1 MWIIWGDPDQVRDLE
16 LDSKTESDT
25 DVDSEWLISC
35 VRRMRVTDGLIYLQR
50 RQSLLQSTILTHWNS
65 FKDMKINR
73 QNLTK
78 IIPLSTG
85 ASTFVTPPDRI
96 RHDPLRMLMQQLQ
109 NDEQG
114 MSAADSDI
122 YNVLMNTAPGD
133 VASILLGGD
142 GTLAG
147 GGDSYNFT
155 ITNGTPGTGRRI
167 GTIRPAETQG
177 DPSSLSDLLPGGV
190 DRALQFRRFGV
201 QHPLLSVADDGSAA
215 AAGRSRIA
223 MLVHQS
229 NPHQTSNVVQLL
241 GRPQNA
247 PPSSQINAHFA
258 FGLPSRGI
266 SDAFEEEMAQ
276 GREGIDLR
284 VGADLSRI
292 LMDETDSIVS
302 AAMAHMPGGRLEA
315 TPGGRV
321 NMALDADPRY
331 HFDPRGLTDPRGRNA
346 GRGGA
351 AQAPLPSEVPIA
363 VELLQR
369 HLRDLLVQRL
379 AVNEEL
385 SPVPALTPNLP
396 ITSSHT
402 GSGSED
408 GPLNL
413 PADGIP
419 EVTPSGA
426 AEEQTDQEVL
436 REIRRSDS
444 ESPTSTN
451 RNTDALND
459 TSFLGDDTDADPV
472 TSDPVPAAVP
482 TAGAVEDQ
490 APVPTSNLGNL
501 DALDLTLIIDT
512 IRGNSAASSGG
523 SEVPVNVAVQ
533 SGLIESPQHSDM
545 DLGTNLE
552 LNSMGESRQVESH
565 SPSAISEVSASS
577 ASFSSALTQ
586 IIPDQGSADLEILS
600 LVDPPEVPA
609 LDPLAPGDSDATG
622 GAIPTQTGE
631 ALEAGESAEA
641 GEAETVH
648 AIPCPSGYEPDVF
661 YSLPD
666 FMQREIADQH
676 EEEGTA
682 EQMRVLIEVSEQRAE
697 ESLKPTLLTSSSL
710 RFLSLSHISSLP
722 LSLSFSLLQSIGY
735 DYDTFTNLP
744 ESIRQEILDQARRD
758 QVGGSIPADPTN
770 SQEMDNTSFLV
781 SLSPEL
787 RAEVLLTADAAFI
800 ATLPP
805 ELVAEAQMHRERAAA
820 HWQQRELQQPR

>member
-1 MWIIWGDPDQVRDLE
+1 M
-16 LDSKTESDT
+16 
-25 DVDSEWLISC
+25 
-35 VRRMRVTDGLIYLQR
+35 
-50 RQSLLQSTILTHWNS
+50 
-65 FKDMKINR
+65 
-73 QNLTK
+73 
-78 IIPLSTG
+78 
-85 ASTFVTPPDRI
+85 TPPDRI

-167 GTIRPAETQG
+167 GTIRPAENQG

-190 DRALQFRRFGV
+190 DRALQFRRFGI

-266 SDAFEEEMAQ
+266 SDAFEEEMTQ

-315 TPGGRV
+315 TPGGGRV

-331 HFDPRGLTDPRGRNA
+331 HFDPRGLTDPRGRNG

-351 AQAPLPSEVPIA
+351 AQTPLPSEVPIA

-385 SPVPALTPNLP
+385 SPIPALTPNLP
-396 ITSSHT
+396 TPSGHT

-413 PADGIP
+413 PDDGIP
-419 EVTPSGA
+419 EVTPGGA

-436 REIRRSDS
+436 REIRRADS

-451 RNTDALND
+451 RNTNALND
-459 TSFLGDDTDADPV
+459 TSFLGDDTD
-472 TSDPVPAAVP
+472 TDPVPSDPHPVPAVAP
-482 TAGAVEDQ
+482 TEGAVEAQ
-490 APVPTSNLGNL
+490 APVPTFHPSLSIPLAL
-501 DALDLTLIIDT
+501 DTLDLTLIIDT
-512 IRGNSAASSGG
+512 IRENSASSSSSSSSSSGDPQYPPNSTEPFFMIQRPQS
-523 SEVPVNVAVQ
+523 SEA
-533 SGLIESPQHSDM
+533 
-545 DLGTNLE
+545 DLGTNME
-552 LNSMGESRQVESH
+552 SNSMGDNRQLESQ
-565 SPSAISEVSASS
+565 SPSVISEVSASS
-577 ASFSSALTQ
+577 ASFSSPLTQ
-586 IIPDQGSADLEILS
+586 VIQDPEPVDLEIPS
-600 LVDPPEVPA
+600 LADPPEAPA
-609 LDPLAPGDSDATG
+609 LDPIAPGDADATDG
-622 GAIPTQTGE
+622 EIPTQTGE
-631 ALEAGESAEA
+631 AVEAVEAGDAVA
-641 GEAETVH
+641 VH

-682 EQMRVLIEVSEQRAE
+682 EQMRVLIEVSEQPAKIT
-697 ESLKPTLLTSSSL
+697 LKPSLLTSSSL
-710 RFLSLSHISSLP
+710 PPSNIFSLALPLHLFSLSLS
-722 LSLSFSLLQSIGY
+722 
-735 DYDTFTNLP
+735 
-744 ESIRQEILDQARRD
+744 
-758 QVGGSIPADPTN
+758 
-770 SQEMDNTSFLV
+770 
-781 SLSPEL
+781 
-787 RAEVLLTADAAFI
+787 
-800 ATLPP
+800 PP
-805 ELVAEAQMHRERAAA
+805 
-820 HWQQRELQQPR
+820 

>member
-1 MWIIWGDPDQVRDLE
+1 VCNGQYYVHIDKAVTSTLYY
-16 LDSKTESDT
+16 
-25 DVDSEWLISC
+25 SC
-35 VRRMRVTDGLIYLQR
+35 APR
-50 RQSLLQSTILTHWNS
+50 
-65 FKDMKINR
+65 NR
-73 QNLTK
+73 FEYTK
-78 IIPLSTG
+78 ITPFHHVIISYTG
-85 ASTFVTPPDRI
+85 ASNFVTPPDRI

-155 ITNGTPGTGRRI
+155 ISNGTPGTGRRI
-167 GTIRPAETQG
+167 GTIRPAETPG

-331 HFDPRGLTDPRGRNA
+331 HFDPRGLTDPRGRNG

-396 ITSSHT
+396 TPSSHT

-419 EVTPSGA
+419 EVTEGGA

-472 TSDPVPAAVP
+472 PNDPVPGAAP
-482 TAGAVEDQ
+482 TEGAVEAQ
-490 APVPTSNLGNL
+490 APVPTCNLDHL

-512 IRGNSAASSGG
+512 IRGNSADSSAEDSGDLQG
-523 SEVPVNVAVQ
+523 DVAAP
-533 SGLIESPQHSDM
+533 SSIIESPQHSEM

-552 LNSMGESRQVESH
+552 SSSMGESRQVQSL
-565 SPSAISEVSASS
+565 SPSAISEVSSSS
-577 ASFSSALTQ
+577 ASFSSPLTQ
-586 IIPDQGSADLEILS
+586 VVPDQGSMDLEIPS
-600 LVDPPEVPA
+600 LVDPPEVPD
-609 LDPLAPGDSDATG
+609 LDPLASGDADATDG
-622 GAIPTQTGE
+622 EIPTQTGE
-631 ALEAGESAEA
+631 AVEAGETGEA
-641 GEAETVH
+641 GEAEIVH

-682 EQMRVLIEVSEQRAE
+682 EQMRVLIEVSE
-697 ESLKPTLLTSSSL
+697 
-710 RFLSLSHISSLP
+710 
-722 LSLSFSLLQSIGY
+722 
-735 DYDTFTNLP
+735 
-744 ESIRQEILDQARRD
+744 
-758 QVGGSIPADPTN
+758 
-770 SQEMDNTSFLV
+770 
-781 SLSPEL
+781 
-787 RAEVLLTADAAFI
+787 
-800 ATLPP
+800 
-805 ELVAEAQMHRERAAA
+805 
-820 HWQQRELQQPR
+820 

>member
-1 MWIIWGDPDQVRDLE
+1 
-16 LDSKTESDT
+16 
-25 DVDSEWLISC
+25 
-35 VRRMRVTDGLIYLQR
+35 
-50 RQSLLQSTILTHWNS
+50 
-65 FKDMKINR
+65 
-73 QNLTK
+73 
-78 IIPLSTG
+78 
-85 ASTFVTPPDRI
+85 VTPPDRI

-167 GTIRPAETQG
+167 GTIRPAETPG

-331 HFDPRGLTDPRGRNA
+331 HFDPRGLTDPRGRNG

-351 AQAPLPSEVPIA
+351 SQAPLPSEVPIA

-396 ITSSHT
+396 TPSSHT

-419 EVTPSGA
+419 EVTEGGA

-444 ESPTSTN
+444 ESPSSTN

-472 TSDPVPAAVP
+472 PTDPVPAAAS
-482 TAGAVEDQ
+482 TEGAVEAQ
-490 APVPTSNLGNL
+490 APVPTCNLDHL

-512 IRGNSAASSGG
+512 IRGNSADSSAEDSGDLP
-523 SEVPVNVAVQ
+523 SDVAVP
-533 SGLIESPQHSDM
+533 SSIIESPQHSEM

-552 LNSMGESRQVESH
+552 SSSMGESHQVQSL
-565 SPSAISEVSASS
+565 SPSAISEVSSS
-577 ASFSSALTQ
+577 STSFSSPLTQ
-586 IIPDQGSADLEILS
+586 VIPDQGSMDLEIPS
-600 LVDPPEVPA
+600 LVDPQEVPD
-609 LDPLAPGDSDATG
+609 LNPLASGDADATDG
-622 GAIPTQTGE
+622 EIPTQTGE
-631 ALEAGESAEA
+631 AVEAGETGEA
-641 GEAETVH
+641 GEAEIVH

-682 EQMRVLIEVSEQRAE
+682 EQMRVLIEVSEQKAE
-697 ESLKPTLLTSSSL
+697 KSN
-710 RFLSLSHISSLP
+710 
-722 LSLSFSLLQSIGY
+722 LQI
-735 DYDTFTNLP
+735 
-744 ESIRQEILDQARRD
+744 
-758 QVGGSIPADPTN
+758 
-770 SQEMDNTSFLV
+770 
-781 SLSPEL
+781 
-787 RAEVLLTADAAFI
+787 
-800 ATLPP
+800 
-805 ELVAEAQMHRERAAA
+805 
-820 HWQQRELQQPR
+820 

>member
-1 MWIIWGDPDQVRDLE
+1 
-16 LDSKTESDT
+16 
-25 DVDSEWLISC
+25 
-35 VRRMRVTDGLIYLQR
+35 
-50 RQSLLQSTILTHWNS
+50 
-65 FKDMKINR
+65 
-73 QNLTK
+73 
-78 IIPLSTG
+78 
-85 ASTFVTPPDRI
+85 
-96 RHDPLRMLMQQLQ
+96 MLMQQLQ

-167 GTIRPAETQG
+167 GTIRPAENQG

-190 DRALQFRRFGV
+190 DRALQFRRFGI

-266 SDAFEEEMAQ
+266 SDAFEEEMTQ

-315 TPGGRV
+315 TPGGGRV

-331 HFDPRGLTDPRGRNA
+331 HFDPRGLTDPRGRNG

-351 AQAPLPSEVPIA
+351 AQTPLPSEVPIA

-385 SPVPALTPNLP
+385 SPIPALTPNLP
-396 ITSSHT
+396 TPSGHT

-413 PADGIP
+413 PDDGIP
-419 EVTPSGA
+419 EVTPGGA

-436 REIRRSDS
+436 REIRRADS

-451 RNTDALND
+451 RNTNALND
-459 TSFLGDDTDADPV
+459 TSFLGDDTD
-472 TSDPVPAAVP
+472 TDPVPSDPYPVPAVAP
-482 TAGAVEDQ
+482 TEGAVEAQ
-490 APVPTSNLGNL
+490 APVPTFHPSLSIPLAL
-501 DALDLTLIIDT
+501 DTLDLTLIIDT
-512 IRGNSAASSGG
+512 IRENSASSSSSSSSGDPQYPPNSTEPFFMIQRPQS
-523 SEVPVNVAVQ
+523 SEA
-533 SGLIESPQHSDM
+533 
-545 DLGTNLE
+545 DLGTNME
-552 LNSMGESRQVESH
+552 SNSMGENRQLESQ
-565 SPSAISEVSASS
+565 SPSVISEVSASS
-577 ASFSSALTQ
+577 ASFSSPLTQ
-586 IIPDQGSADLEILS
+586 VIQDPEPVDLEIPS
-600 LVDPPEVPA
+600 LADPPEAPA
-609 LDPLAPGDSDATG
+609 LDPIAPGDADATDG
-622 GAIPTQTGE
+622 EIPTQTGE
-631 ALEAGESAEA
+631 AVEAVEAGDAA
-641 GEAETVH
+641 AVH

-682 EQMRVLIEVSEQRAE
+682 EQMRVLIEVSEQPAKIT
-697 ESLKPTLLTSSSL
+697 LKPSLLTSSSL
-710 RFLSLSHISSLP
+710 PPSNIFSLALPLHLFP
-722 LSLSFSLLQSIGY
+722 LSLS
-735 DYDTFTNLP
+735 
-744 ESIRQEILDQARRD
+744 
-758 QVGGSIPADPTN
+758 
-770 SQEMDNTSFLV
+770 
-781 SLSPEL
+781 
-787 RAEVLLTADAAFI
+787 
-800 ATLPP
+800 PP
-805 ELVAEAQMHRERAAA
+805 
-820 HWQQRELQQPR
+820 

>member
-1 MWIIWGDPDQVRDLE
+1 M
-16 LDSKTESDT
+16 
-25 DVDSEWLISC
+25 
-35 VRRMRVTDGLIYLQR
+35 
-50 RQSLLQSTILTHWNS
+50 
-65 FKDMKINR
+65 
-73 QNLTK
+73 
-78 IIPLSTG
+78 
-85 ASTFVTPPDRI
+85 TPPDRI

-155 ITNGTPGTGRRI
+155 ISNGTPGTGRRI
-167 GTIRPAETQG
+167 GTIRPAEGQG

-201 QHPLLSVADDGSAA
+201 HHPLLSVADEGAAA

-223 MLVHQS
+223 MLVHQA

-258 FGLPSRGI
+258 FGQIADVL
-266 SDAFEEEMAQ
+266 EEELAQ

-302 AAMAHMPGGRLEA
+302 AAMAHMPGGRMEG
-315 TPGGRV
+315 TPGSRV
-321 NMALDADPRY
+321 NMAVDADQRY
-331 HFDPRGLTDPRGRNA
+331 HFDPRGITDPRGRNGG
-346 GRGGA
+346 GRGSA
-351 AQAPLPSEVPIA
+351 AQAPLASEVPIA

-379 AVNEEL
+379 AVNEDL
-385 SPVPALTPNLP
+385 APAPVPNTALPAPST
-396 ITSSHT
+396 HG

-419 EVTPSGA
+419 EGTSGGE

-451 RNTDALND
+451 RNTDAMHD
-459 TSFLGDDTDADPV
+459 TSFVGDD
-472 TSDPVPAAVP
+472 SDPALPAAALVDV
-482 TAGAVEDQ
+482 TAVEAQ
-490 APVPTSNLGNL
+490 ASHAEFPPSLSIPLALET
-501 DALDLTLIIDT
+501 LDLTLIIDT
-512 IRGNSAASSGG
+512 IRESSASS
-523 SEVPVNVAVQ
+523 S
-533 SGLIESPQHSDM
+533 SGEAQFPPNIPEPSGRAESPQHSET
-545 DLGTNLE
+545 DLGTGLE
-552 LNSMGESRQVESH
+552 YGSMGGNGQIE

-577 ASFSSALTQ
+577 ASFSSSLTQ
-586 IIPDQGSADLEILS
+586 AMQGQGPMDLEIPP
-600 LVDPPEVPA
+600 LVDA
-609 LDPLAPGDSDATG
+609 PLAPGSASALAPGDADAADG
-622 GAIPTQTGE
+622 EIPTQTEEAVEAGTGE
-631 ALEAGESAEA
+631 AVEAEA
-641 GEAETVH
+641 VH
-648 AIPCPSGYEPDVF
+648 AIPCPAGYEPDVF

-682 EQMRVLIEVSEQRAE
+682 EQMRVLIEVSQQAE
-697 ESLKPTLLTSSSL
+697 EGAGT
-710 RFLSLSHISSLP
+710 
-722 LSLSFSLLQSIGY
+722 G
-735 DYDTFTNLP
+735 
-744 ESIRQEILDQARRD
+744 
-758 QVGGSIPADPTN
+758 
-770 SQEMDNTSFLV
+770 
-781 SLSPEL
+781 
-787 RAEVLLTADAAFI
+787 
-800 ATLPP
+800 
-805 ELVAEAQMHRERAAA
+805 
-820 HWQQRELQQPR
+820 